1 MAVTLE
7 SSELLTS
14 DAMNRI
20 GNLEL
25 LSTRVV
31 DGVLSGK
38 HRSTYLGG
46 SFEFA
51 NHRAYSPGDSIRMI
65 DWKVYAR
72 RDRYYVRQFEETTS
86 LQGLM
91 VVDCSGSMQFG
102 QSTVSKLNYARA
114 AAACLARLML
124 RQRDGVGLATVG
136 RRVEQYI
143 PPRGY
148 PRHLQAILQALRQI
162 EPQGETELAPSLY
175 DLPRRLKRRGLL
187 LLFSDCFGDWDSTAD
202 ALKRA
207 QLRGHDV
214 LVFHVLAPEELTFQ
228 FDRWSSFECL
238 EQPSLRMDLDPPA
251 IREAYLKSLHA
262 FLDRVSLDCT
272 NMGADYLLLPTDTD
286 LGQTLSY
293 YLHRRAARIK
303 Q

>member
-1 MAVTLE
+1 MAATPE

-14 DAMNRI
+14 DAMNQI

-91 VVDCSGSMQFG
+91 VVDSSGSMQFG

-136 RRVEQYI
+136 RKVEQYI

-148 PRHLQAILQALRQI
+148 PRHLHAILQALRQI
-162 EPQGETELAPSLY
+162 EPQGETQLAPSLY

-262 FLDRVSLDCT
+262 FLDRISLDCT
-272 NMGADYLLLPTDTD
+272 NMGADYVLLPTDTD

>member
-1 MAVTLE
+1 MAATPE

-102 QSTVSKLNYARA
+102 QSTVSKLNYWRVA
-114 AAACLARLML
+114 AVCLARLML
-124 RQRDGVGLATVG
+124 RQRDGVGLGDCRSEGRTVHSATW
-136 RRVEQYI
+136 I
-143 PPRGY
+143 PTASAGDPAGV
-148 PRHLQAILQALRQI
+148 
-162 EPQGETELAPSLY
+162 APN
-175 DLPRRLKRRGLL
+175 RAAGKR
-187 LLFSDCFGDWDSTAD
+187 SW
-202 ALKRA
+202 
-207 QLRGHDV
+207 
-214 LVFHVLAPEELTFQ
+214 
-228 FDRWSSFECL
+228 
-238 EQPSLRMDLDPPA
+238 
-251 IREAYLKSLHA
+251 
-262 FLDRVSLDCT
+262 
-272 NMGADYLLLPTDTD
+272 
-286 LGQTLSY
+286 
-293 YLHRRAARIK
+293 RRACTICRGD
-303 Q
+303 